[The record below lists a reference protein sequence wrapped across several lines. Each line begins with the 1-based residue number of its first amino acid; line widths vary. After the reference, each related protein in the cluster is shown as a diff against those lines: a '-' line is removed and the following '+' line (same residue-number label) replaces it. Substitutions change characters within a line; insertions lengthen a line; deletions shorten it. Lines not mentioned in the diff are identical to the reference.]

1 VQLSPTGGAVTILV
15 IEDSRF
21 LQMAIDR
28 VLRKAGYQT
37 VVVSDGE
44 QGLRLAREQFP
55 DLILLD
61 IMLPSLP
68 GTGVLHAL
76 KQNPQTSK
84 IPVIVL
90 TSLSKQNE
98 GKLKGVGADAFMEKS
113 ALDLENDSEGL
124 IQIIEKTLRRTRAD
138 AAKSAAPSS

>member
-1 VQLSPTGGAVTILV
+1 MTILV
-15 IEDSRF
+15 IDDSRF

-28 VLRKAGYQT
+28 VLRKAGYRT
-37 VVVSDGE
+37 MVVSDGE

-68 GTGVLHAL
+68 GTSVLHAL
-76 KQNPQTSK
+76 KHNPRTAK

-90 TSLSKQNE
+90 TGLSKLNE
-98 GKLKGVGADAFMEKS
+98 EKLKTEGADAYLEKS
-113 ALDLENDSEGL
+113 ALDFENNGEVL
-124 IQIIEKTLRRTRAD
+124 VRAVEKALRRTEAE
-138 AAKSAAPSS
+138 AAKAASS

>member
-1 VQLSPTGGAVTILV
+1 MTILV
-15 IEDSRF
+15 IDDSRF

-28 VLRKAGYQT
+28 VLRKAGYRT

-44 QGLRLAREQFP
+44 QGLRLAREQSP

-68 GTGVLHAL
+68 GTSVLHAL
-76 KQNPQTSK
+76 KNNPRTAK

-90 TSLSKQNE
+90 TGLSKLNE
-98 GKLKGVGADAFMEKS
+98 EKFKTEGADGYLEKS
-113 ALDLENDSEGL
+113 SLNLEHDPDVL
-124 IQIIEKTLRRTRAD
+124 IQAIDEALQRAKNE
-138 AAKSAAPSS
+138 AAKTAAAGS

>member
-1 VQLSPTGGAVTILV
+1 MTILV
-15 IEDSRF
+15 IDDSRF

-28 VLRKAGYQT
+28 VLRKAGFRT

-44 QGLRLAREQFP
+44 QGLRLAREQSP

-68 GTGVLHAL
+68 GTSVLHAL
-76 KQNPQTSK
+76 KQNPRTAR

-90 TSLSKQNE
+90 TGLSKLNE
-98 GKLKGVGADAFMEKS
+98 DKLKTEGADGYLEKS
-113 ALDLENDSEGL
+113 SLNLEDDPEALLRA
-124 IQIIEKTLRRTRAD
+124 IEKSLDRVKKE
-138 AAKSAAPSS
+138 AAKTAAAGL